1 MKRFLTAALALGL
14 LAATPTFAQDPK
26 ADLQSL
32 VGRIQNRIREGK
44 STAAEM
50 KEELAAFDTLLAKY
64 KDKKTDEVAHILY
77 LHAALYGEVF
87 GDIPKA
93 TELFTRLKTEFPGT
107 APALQADAAL
117 AAYEKRAKA
126 TLAKT
131 AIVGK
136 AAPELNFT
144 WATRQGLTKL
154 SELRGKVVVLDFW
167 ATWCGPCLSSFPQVR
182 ELTAHYK
189 GADVVV
195 VGVTAIQGSVNNLG
209 PAPID
214 TKGDPAR
221 EMALM
226 NDFIKAKDMTWTVAF
241 SKEEVFNPDYG
252 IAGIPHMTIIAPDGT
267 VRYNGLHPAIPHAE
281 KTTKIDAILKEFG
294 KFVPETRPNE

>member
-1 MKRFLTAALALGL
+1 MKRLLSTALALGL
-14 LAATPTFAQDPK
+14 LASTPLVAQDAR
-26 ADLQSL
+26 ADLASL
-32 VGRIQNRIREGK
+32 VTRIQLGLREGK
-44 STAAEM
+44 TAAADF
-50 KEELAAFDTLLAKY
+50 KDELAAFDALYAKH
-64 KDKKTDEVAHILY
+64 KAQKTDAVAEILFMQ
-77 LHAALYGEVF
+77 AALHGEVF
-87 GDIPKA
+87 GDTAKA
-93 TELFTRLKTEFPGT
+93 AALFTQLKTDFPGS
-107 APALQADAAL
+107 APALRADDLL
-117 AAYEKRAKA
+117 AAYEKRAKTTA
-126 TLAKT
+126 AKT
-131 AIVGK
+131 AVIGK

-144 WATRQGLTKL
+144 WATRPDLTKL
-154 SELRGKVVVLDFW
+154 SDLRGKVVVLDFW

-226 NDFIKAKDMTWTVAF
+226 TDFIKAKDITWAVAF

-267 VRYNGLHPAIPHAE
+267 VRYNGLHPAIPHVE
-281 KTTKIDAILKEFG
+281 KTTKINAILKEFG
-294 KFVPETRPNE
+294 KFAPETMPNE